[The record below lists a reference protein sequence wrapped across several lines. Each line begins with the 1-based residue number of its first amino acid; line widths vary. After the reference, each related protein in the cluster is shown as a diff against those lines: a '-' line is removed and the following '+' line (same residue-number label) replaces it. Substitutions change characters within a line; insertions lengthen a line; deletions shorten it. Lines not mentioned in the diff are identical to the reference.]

1 MLRRMVAKQADRIR
15 NHVRVKYIDPAR
27 RKGEATVRV
36 RAGDVLNEMG
46 FGNDR
51 APAVCGALKA
61 RKFREENDLVLEKL
75 DGPPK
80 KQSTTVTFTYRLGN
94 TQPQSNQTGTEA
106 AFLALR
112 GIAKDIFK
120 SLGGGEA
127 FIRKERE
134 HFYGPS
140 EDS

>member
-1 MLRRMVAKQADRIR
+1 VIARQADRIR
-15 NHVRVKYIDPAR
+15 NHVRLKYIDPAR
-27 RKGEATVRV
+27 RKREALVSV
-36 RAGDVLNEMG
+36 RAGDVLKEMG
-46 FGNDR
+46 LSNDR

-61 RKFREENDLVLEKL
+61 RKFREENNLVLEKL

-80 KQSTTVTFTYRLGN
+80 KQATTVTFTYRLGN
-94 TQPQSNQTGTEA
+94 AEPASNETGTEA

-112 GIAKDIFK
+112 GIAKEVFR

-134 HFYGPS
+134 HFHGPG

>member
-1 MLRRMVAKQADRIR
+1 MEKQADRIR
-15 NHVRVKYIDPAR
+15 QYVRVNYIDPAR
-27 RKGEATVRV
+27 RKGADTVRI
-36 RAGDVLNEMG
+36 RAGDVLKEMG

-51 APAVCGALKA
+51 APAICGALKA
-61 RKFREENDLVLEKL
+61 RKFREQNNLILEKL

-80 KQSTTVTFTYRLGN
+80 KQATTVTFTYRLVHPPFASDPSE
-94 TQPQSNQTGTEA
+94 TDA
-106 AFLALR
+106 AFVALR
-112 GIAKDIFK
+112 GIAKTVFQ

-134 HFYGPS
+134 HFYGPG